1 MKKTY
6 PTIGAYNQTIQKKG
20 GAAFRT
26 LKDLVFVPAR
36 TMPIK
41 VYLFGSGSYAVVFK
55 VRSEQKTSAIRCF
68 LTTEQENID
77 RYKIISDHLKTIDTT
92 WKVDCTFLDNEIN
105 VEDNLYPVL
114 KMDWIEGQLINQFVT
129 ANLHNNQI
137 LSELQAQLVAIS
149 DSLEQLNM
157 GHGDLQSGN
166 IMVQQ
171 TSTGF
176 QLKLIDYDGMFVP
189 AFRGRKS
196 LENGRTEF
204 QHPKRNPNIFSPFI
218 DRFSFWVMLTAL
230 EAIKY
235 DKSLWQEVMQGGF
248 NTLDNF
254 LFTIADFK
262 NPNQSALFHRL
273 KSINNQDVNFY
284 GDKLK
289 YFSISDFAN
298 TEKPVLAKAPAPI
311 LAKLEPTITATISS
325 LPDTNKLLS
334 FKDLYILNSSSPTHT
349 PQSKT
354 TLPHVSD
361 SQLLLVST
369 PIGANVLTS
378 TFKKL
383 GNTPLTLDKNTYIG
397 KTLLL
402 SLGNIQK
409 KITISDSDK
418 LIEVSLSD

>member
-20 GAAFRT
+20 GSAFRT

-114 KMDWIEGQLINQFVT
+114 KMDWIEGQLINQFVSQ
-129 ANLHNNQI
+129 NLHNNQI

-204 QHPKRNPNIFSPFI
+204 QHPKRNPNIFSPLI

-273 KSINNQDVNFY
+273 KNINNQDVNFY
-284 GDKLK
+284 ADKLK
-289 YFSISDFAN
+289 YFSTSDFTN

-311 LAKLEPTITATISS
+311 LAKPEPTITATVSS

-334 FKDLYILNSSSPTHT
+334 FNDLYILNSSSPPHT

-361 SQLLLVST
+361 SQFLLVST